1 MMMKR
6 YIEVCKPLWTLLP
19 EGTIHENER
28 LCKHTYTQ
36 MGGAADLFITPQSY
50 EETQTVLKFA
60 HEHRVPVTLLGN
72 GSNVIVKDGG
82 IRGITLSLKKLNT
95 ITCTGAELVAQTGAT
110 IIEASRRARDAGLTG
125 LEFACGIPG
134 TVGGAFYMN
143 AGAYGGQIADVLE
156 SVLVLTEQGEFKTL
170 SKEEF
175 DFDYRKSVFSAKRYI
190 ALEGTFRLQTGDKAQ
205 IQAKM
210 DELTIARETKQPLE
224 YPSCGSVF
232 KRPPGMFAGKLIQDS
247 GLQGTR
253 IGGAEVSKKH
263 AGFIVNVDNATA
275 TEYMSLVRHVQ
286 QTVKDKFGVEL
297 ETEVITIGE
306 DLEEPVSD

>member
-1 MMMKR
+1 
-6 YIEVCKPLWTLLP
+6 
-19 EGTIHENER
+19 
-28 LCKHTYTQ
+28 
-36 MGGAADLFITPQSY
+36 
-50 EETQTVLKFA
+50 LKFA

-190 ALEGTFRLQTGDKAQ
+190 ALEGTFRLQKGDKAQ

>member
-1 MMMKR
+1 
-6 YIEVCKPLWTLLP
+6 
-19 EGTIHENER
+19 
-28 LCKHTYTQ
+28 
-36 MGGAADLFITPQSY
+36 
-50 EETQTVLKFA
+50 
-60 HEHRVPVTLLGN
+60 
-72 GSNVIVKDGG
+72 
-82 IRGITLSLKKLNT
+82 
-95 ITCTGAELVAQTGAT
+95 
-110 IIEASRRARDAGLTG
+110 
-125 LEFACGIPG
+125 
-134 TVGGAFYMN
+134 
-143 AGAYGGQIADVLE
+143 
-156 SVLVLTEQGEFKTL
+156 
-170 SKEEF
+170 
-175 DFDYRKSVFSAKRYI
+175 
-190 ALEGTFRLQTGDKAQ
+190 
-205 IQAKM
+205 M

-286 QTVKDKFGVEL
+286 QTVKNKFGVDL

>member
-1 MMMKR
+1 MIMNE
-6 YIEVCKPLWTLLP
+6 YIQRCEALIQELP
-19 EGTIHENER
+19 HDAVRQNEPIY
-28 LCKHTYTQ
+28 KHTYTQ
-36 MGGAADLFITPQSY
+36 MGGLADLFITPTTY
-50 EETQTVLKFA
+50 DDTQRVLKFA
-60 HEHRVPVTLLGN
+60 HRNNIPVTLLGN

-82 IRGITLSLKKLNT
+82 IRGITLCLKHLNNIE
-95 ITCTGAELVAQTGAT
+95 ITDTQVVAQTGAT
-110 IIEASRRARDAGLTG
+110 IIGASREALAESLTG

-156 SVLVLTEQGEFKTL
+156 RVLVLTEEGDFLTLEKDEF
-170 SKEEF
+170 E
-175 DFDYRKSVFSAKRYI
+175 FDYRKSVFSKKQYI
-190 ALEGTFRLQTGDKAQ
+190 ALEGTMTLEKGDVVQ
-205 IQAKM
+205 IKQKM

-232 KRPPGMFAGKLIQDS
+232 KRPPGMFAGKLIQES

-263 AGFIVNVDNATA
+263 AGFIVNVDGSTA
-275 TEYMSLVRHVQ
+275 SDYMNLVRHVQ
-286 QTVKDKFGVEL
+286 EKVNETFGVKL

-306 DLEEPVSD
+306 DLKDPVND